1 MAITR
6 AQQVKQMLRKGGRSG
21 YRFGGGYQ
29 GSDAKTGQGGASK
42 GPSGGS
48 KSPGGGGGSN
58 KDDNRQ
64 TYSATQT
71 VKKRPKVK
79 RPTKDKSDF
88 SGVKQI
94 GKRVVTNTAK
104 NLAAREIAKKLG
116 LGAFN
121 LFGLGLPQLLAIGA
135 VGKKAIQD
143 IRDPQITEDVTLGD
157 DVTLG
162 LDVSQ
167 IRPSPFE
174 TMTPRMQVAE
184 LTQKQKDFLSSPKV
198 KFSLQEGILTPKQVF
213 EKLPSYEEKGIFGIG
228 GQEPTTPQEFNEYL
242 QSQNLPTMQVKD
254 GGRIGVMGGG
264 MLVQPGFGGT
274 RQGYRGDAAAKASGR
289 SKGKATERDTT
300 RSASTS
306 RSDPGERD
314 TPGFNPTTNRF
325 ETKDDKGNVVPEKSR
340 TLEEVQASKDA
351 AIQQGRFDKPNFLEN
366 FLGVKLAN
374 AITNSQFAINQNKRM
389 RKQYIDYLSRTNPAA
404 YRSLVDEL
412 SKIPGALEFDESEEG
427 MITGG
432 PTEKFFGYNPIIGV
446 SGQPVGGEIRD
457 VFDNYGYK
465 DYLNRFD
472 PGPSDDD
479 PIPIL
484 PLTQTPKP
492 EDPVEE
498 AQDPFAGGIGY
509 RFFADGGM
517 PKDAPVGGI
526 MDIESGRQMYF
537 LGKLVK
543 KAKRA
548 VSKIVKSPLG
558 KAALIGG
565 LGYLGATKL
574 GGFAGIKSKLFG
586 TALPGALGRDAFRGM
601 AGKTGVPGL
610 LAKLGLTK
618 GFGDFGL
625 TGKGMLALGGLGL
638 TALPFLTGDEEEDQM
653 ILDRGPGLNIAQIRR
668 DAILNPGAVYGNAF
682 RLYGNSGGRAAFQKG
697 GDAEPVAKKT
707 MPLLDMDGQEMDL
720 RDNGG
725 FVPIG
730 RMERADDVP
739 ARLSKNEFV
748 FTADAVRNAG
758 GGDIDKGA
766 EVMYNTMK
774 NLEAGGEVSEETQG
788 LEGARNMFQT
798 AKRLEEVL

>member
-42 GPSGGS
+42 GPSGGG
-48 KSPGGGGGSN
+48 KSSGGGGGSN

-94 GKRVVTNTAK
+94 GKTVATNTAK

-135 VGKKAIQD
+135 VGKKAIKD

-157 DVTLG
+157 LEGLEG

-274 RQGYRGDAAAKASGR
+274 RQGYRGDDAYGDRPGSSSSSGGGGNKSGGSGGGGGGGNDKDDNRQTYSAQQTQRPTKIASDLRDDRKKTTPGDRGREAQAKFLLNTARGLSELRKRGVSQIPTGFPGSSVLNMLTPFRNYSLRKNIDYFRGLEKIKTLKDKLGRDLYPETEQGYRDYMRDRLAGKIDAAGNLKAGFMRDASGNIM
-289 SKGKATERDTT
+289 STGNDGRDD
-300 RSASTS
+300 SVII
-306 RSDPGERD
+306 
-314 TPGFNPTTNRF
+314 PTTTTPVDVG
-325 ETKDDKGNVVPEKSR
+325 ET
-340 TLEEVQASKDA
+340 A
-351 AIQQGRFDKPNFLEN
+351 
-366 FLGVKLAN
+366 
-374 AITNSQFAINQNKRM
+374 
-389 RKQYIDYLSRTNPAA
+389 
-404 YRSLVDEL
+404 
-412 SKIPGALEFDESEEG
+412 SEE
-427 MITGG
+427 
-432 PTEKFFGYNPIIGV
+432 
-446 SGQPVGGEIRD
+446 
-457 VFDNYGYK
+457 
-465 DYLNRFD
+465 
-472 PGPSDDD
+472 
-479 PIPIL
+479 
-484 PLTQTPKP
+484 
-492 EDPVEE
+492 
-498 AQDPFAGGIGY
+498 DPFGIPY

-517 PKDAPVGGI
+517 PEDAPVGGI

-586 TALPGALGRDAFRGM
+586 SALPGALGRDAFMGM
-601 AGKTGVPGL
+601 AGKTGSKGI

-653 ILDRGPGLNIAQIRR
+653 MLDRGPGLNIAQIRR

-697 GDAEPVAKKT
+697 GDAEPVAKET
-707 MPLLDMDGQEMDL
+707 MPLLKMGGKEMDL

-788 LEGARNMFQT
+788 LDGARNMFQT